1 MTLRALLRDAA
12 DVSRATRAPR
22 GRWAMLEG
30 TAVEPRDIT
39 NEILIGIRD
48 EIRQTN
54 AEVRQ
59 TNARLDGHERIF
71 MRVAD
76 ELGHLTGRVDAL
88 GGEMAQV
95 NARLDRHDARFAGIT
110 EILTRMDRRLEHVE
124 GTIDRAFDVAANPA
138 FIDLQRRVEAL
149 EHKTG

>member
-1 MTLRALLRDAA
+1 
-12 DVSRATRAPR
+12 
-22 GRWAMLEG
+22 MLEG

-48 EIRQTN
+48 EIRLTN

-59 TNARLDGHERIF
+59 NNARLDGHERIF

-76 ELGHLTGRVDAL
+76 ELGHLTGRVDHLTGRVEAL

-138 FIDLQRRVEAL
+138 FVDLQRRVEAL